1 MKVTSGSQ
9 STYAVVGANRRRG
22 WLGTSLTLQAR
33 VTWMQEAKH
42 ALCLLLILMMPG
54 EGAAQPVDMPP
65 AVGRISYG
73 DTLATGAAI
82 CTGVLVAPDLVL
94 TAAHCVR
101 GAVDD
106 PSSIRFAAGWGGGH
120 PAIERRGAELELP
133 GSEDL
138 HEDVALVVLDHPIP
152 AEMAVP
158 LPIATASEMPSE
170 MYGFRR
176 DDPGRPAPPQTC
188 HRLATRPGLLGLDCP
203 AVSGNSGAPL
213 LQRTEEGWQVVATMV
228 ASSSAGPVRSWAVVT
243 PEWVVNRQAP

>member
-1 MKVTSGSQ
+1 
-9 STYAVVGANRRRG
+9 
-22 WLGTSLTLQAR
+22 
-33 VTWMQEAKH
+33 MQNATR
-42 ALCLLLILMMPG
+42 ALWLLLVLGMSG
-54 EGAAQPVDMPP
+54 EGAAQPVDISP

-73 DTLATGAAI
+73 DTLAPGAAI
-82 CTGVLVAPDLVL
+82 CTGVLVAPDFVL

-106 PSSIRFAAGWGGGH
+106 PSSIRFAAGWGSGH
-120 PAIERRGAELELP
+120 PAIERRGAKVVLP

-138 HEDVALVVLDHPIP
+138 DEDIALVVLDHPIP

-158 LPIATASEMPSE
+158 LPIATSSEMPFE
-170 MYGFRR
+170 MHGFRR

-188 HRLATRPGLLGLDCP
+188 HTLATRPGLLGLDCP